1 MWPFNRKKKTVV
13 AQEKPD
19 DQYTLVNS
27 SSLSSSLIYCSYIPC
42 TAFNAIGKP
51 DADGIFLGSID
62 DEPLQRGQL
71 YDTGIFSNTQFA
83 LTC

>member
-13 AQEKPD
+13 TQEKPD
-19 DQYTLVNS
+19 DQDPLVNS

-42 TAFNAIGKP
+42 TAFNAIGQS

-71 YDTGIFSNTQFA
+71 YDAGIFSNTQFA
-83 LTC
+83 LAC

>member
-13 AQEKPD
+13 TQEKLNYQD
-19 DQYTLVNS
+19 LLVNS

-42 TAFNAIGKP
+42 TTFSAVGQS
-51 DADGIFLGSID
+51 DMDGIFLGSID